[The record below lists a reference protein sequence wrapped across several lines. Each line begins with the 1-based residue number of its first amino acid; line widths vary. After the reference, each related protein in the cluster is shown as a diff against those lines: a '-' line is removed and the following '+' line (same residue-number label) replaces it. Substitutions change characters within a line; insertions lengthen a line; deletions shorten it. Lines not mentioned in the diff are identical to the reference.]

1 MEVQLLTFSS
11 ANRFWRAG
19 RRDKYESSYSMV
31 IPKFSRH
38 HIRRYSQNFFN
49 NRRENAI
56 KLSKINSRA
65 VYCNAQLPG
74 IGGPIR
80 QFMENA
86 DFKLENTFVDSL
98 VHGGELAEN
107 LLVSLGNSASILLQ
121 KVSIDMNHFSG
132 GQNVLELSHAV
143 LNVLDRLRVLIT
155 YLSSQL
161 SNISVDDQQK
171 LYYGI
176 AGQIRSA
183 LGIYTSK
190 LSLGIMSTSTASLPI
205 AAAIT
210 LAAVVGSSVVTVN
223 NNNDRSSEEKDTL
236 PLRYDPEAIA
246 AYFEKR
252 PLAVVSRLLEVI
264 LDCSY
269 IALGLASD
277 SATDKVK
284 VNEKQ
289 RATEFVDLITKL
301 GPTTIKIGQALSIR
315 PDILPVAYLEE
326 LQKLQDKV
334 PPFSSEVG
342 KHMIEEGLGRPVE
355 EVLTELSAEPV
366 AAASLGQVYRG
377 TLREEGETVA
387 VKVQRPGVLEG
398 ISRDLFLLRNAAQAL
413 QYLPSIQSDLVALLD
428 NWAFRFFDELDYV
441 QEGKN
446 TERFAENMKSI
457 PNIKVP
463 RVFMKYTSRKVL
475 MTEWVEGEKLS
486 ESREGDLLLLVNT
499 ALNCYLIQLLES
511 GFLHADPHPGNL
523 LRTTDGCLCV
533 LDFGLMTEV
542 TEEQRYTFIEYISH
556 LVNSDYEKVADDL
569 VRLGFVPPEL
579 VDPVKTAEAVPQ
591 LSRVFSQLTQG
602 GGARK
607 VNVQQVTD
615 DLAKI
620 SEDYVFVLPPYFAL
634 ILKAFSVLEGIGLEA
649 DPDYA
654 IVNGCYPYLSKR
666 LITDDSLRTR
676 AALKYF
682 LYGES
687 DRLDVKRVEDIL
699 GGFENFKKLTMVPTT
714 ADDPGKSLPP
724 VDPAAKEVLLLLFSP
739 NGSFLQDLLL
749 TELVRAVDALSRE
762 ALAELWAF
770 FASQALFP
778 LPAELSAPKS
788 WLIPLPSLFFGP
800 RRIASLSQDDEYSLD
815 TVKRLWV
822 LAEPQFRQTTFVSGI
837 PELVQGVIPMMPDLF
852 PGIVMTAQRFI
863 LMLLQ
868 RQALR
873 LADDLDGKNSVL
885 VWERDPTAFARQ
897 VRLFPL
903 PKPQRDTNLKDA

>member
-1 MEVQLLTFSS
+1 MEVDLLKCSV
-11 ANRFWRAG
+11 ANRFSRVR
-19 RRDKYESSYSMV
+19 RRDKDDSNYSMV
-31 IPKFSRH
+31 MPKFSRH
-38 HIRRYSQNFFN
+38 HICRYGRNPFN
-49 NRRENAI
+49 SRGKIAVKSS
-56 KLSKINSRA
+56 KLTSRA
-65 VYCNAQLPG
+65 VYCNAQLPDVG
-74 IGGPIR
+74 IGGQIR
-80 QFMENA
+80 YFMENT
-86 DFKLENTFVDSL
+86 DFKLEKTIADSL
-98 VHGGELAEN
+98 ANGGKLAEN
-107 LLVSLGNSASILLQ
+107 LAVSLGNSASILLQ
-121 KVSIDMNHFSG
+121 KVSIDMNHFGG
-132 GQNVLELSHAV
+132 GQNVIELSHSL
-143 LNVLDRLRVLIT
+143 LNVWDRLHVLIT

-161 SNISVDDQQK
+161 GNISVDDQQK
-171 LYYGI
+171 LYYAI
-176 AGQIRSA
+176 VGQIANA
-183 LGIYTSK
+183 LGIYSSE
-190 LSLGIMSTSTASLPI
+190 LRIVSTSATSLPI
-205 AAAIT
+205 AAAAA
-210 LAAVVGSSVVTVN
+210 LVAVVGSSVVTVTN
-223 NNNDRSSEEKDTL
+223 NKTSEEKDTL

-269 IALGLASD
+269 FVLGLAID
-277 SATDKVK
+277 SATATVK
-284 VNEKQ
+284 ENEKQ
-289 RATEFVDLITKL
+289 RAAEVVDLITKL

-334 PPFSSEVG
+334 PPFDNELA
-342 KHMIEEGLGRPVE
+342 KHLIEEGLGRPVE
-355 EVLTELSAEPV
+355 EVLTEISSEPV

-377 TLREEGETVA
+377 TLREEGEMVA
-387 VKVQRPGVLEG
+387 LKVQRPGVLEG

-413 QYLPSIQSDLVALLD
+413 QPLPYIQSDLVALLD

-446 TERFAENMKSI
+446 TEQFAENMKSI

-475 MTEWVEGEKLS
+475 INEWVEGEKLS

-523 LRTTDGCLCV
+523 LRTADGCLCV

-542 TEEQRYTFIEYISH
+542 TEEQRYTFLEYISH
-556 LVNSDYEKVADDL
+556 LFNSDYGKVADDL

-579 VDPVKTAEAVPQ
+579 VDPVKTAEVVPQ
-591 LSRVFSQLTQG
+591 ISRILGQLRQG

-607 VNVQQVTD
+607 INVQQVTE
-615 DLAKI
+615 DLAKM
-620 SEDYVFVLPPYFAL
+620 SEDYVFVIPPYFAL

-654 IVNGCYPYLSKR
+654 IINGCYPYLSKR
-666 LITDDSLRTR
+666 LITDDSPRAR

-682 LYGES
+682 LYGEN
-687 DRLDVKRVEDIL
+687 DRLDVKRVENIL
-699 GGFENFKKLTMVPTT
+699 DGFETFQKLTMVPTT
-714 ADDPGKSLPP
+714 ADNSGKSLPR
-724 VDPAAKEVLLLLFSP
+724 VDPVAKEVLLLVFAP

-749 TELVRAVDALSRE
+749 IELVRAVDALSRE
-762 ALAELWAF
+762 ALAELWGF

-778 LPAELSAPKS
+778 LPPELSAPKS
-788 WLIPLPSLFFGP
+788 WLMPLPSLFFGS
-800 RRIASLSQDDEYSLD
+800 RRIASLSQEDEYSLD

-837 PELVQGVIPMMPDLF
+837 SELVEGVIPVMPDLF
-852 PGIVMTAQRFI
+852 PGIVIATQRFI

-873 LADDLDGKNSVL
+873 LADDLDGNNSIV
-885 VWERDPTAFARQ
+885 VWERDPTAFARH
-897 VRLFPL
+897 VRSIQL
-903 PKPQRDTNLKDA
+903 PMRQR

>member
-1 MEVQLLTFSS
+1 MEVQLLTCSS
-11 ANRFWRAG
+11 ANRFSRVR
-19 RRDKYESSYSMV
+19 RRDKYGSSYNMV
-31 IPKFSRH
+31 VPKIFRSH
-38 HIRRYSQNFFN
+38 VCRYSQNPFN
-49 NRRENAI
+49 SRGENAFKYS
-56 KLSKINSRA
+56 KLKSRS
-65 VYCNAQLPG
+65 VYCNAQLPDVG
-74 IGGPIR
+74 IGGQIR
-80 QFMENA
+80 YFMENA
-86 DFKLENTFVDSL
+86 DFKLEKTFEDGL
-98 VHGGELAEN
+98 VHGGKLAEN
-107 LLVSLGNSASILLQ
+107 LAVSLGNSASILLQ
-121 KVSIDMNHFSG
+121 KVSIDMKHFSG
-132 GQNVLELSHAV
+132 GQNVLELSDSV
-143 LNVLDRLRVLIT
+143 LNVLDRLHVLST
-155 YLSSQL
+155 YLISQL

-171 LYYGI
+171 LYYAI
-176 AGQIRSA
+176 AGQIGTA
-183 LGIYTSK
+183 LGIYSNK
-190 LSLGIMSTSTASLPI
+190 LSMSAISTSTSPLPI
-205 AAAIT
+205 AAVAA

-223 NNNDRSSEEKDTL
+223 YNNKTSKEKDTL

-264 LDCSY
+264 WDCSY
-269 IALGLASD
+269 IALGLAID
-277 SATDKVK
+277 SANAMVK
-284 VNEKQ
+284 ENEKQ

-301 GPTTIKIGQALSIR
+301 GPTTIK
-315 PDILPVAYLEE
+315 
-326 LQKLQDKV
+326 
-334 PPFSSEVG
+334 
-342 KHMIEEGLGRPVE
+342 
-355 EVLTELSAEPV
+355 
-366 AAASLGQVYRG
+366 VYRG
-377 TLREEGETVA
+377 TLREEGQMVA
-387 VKVQRPGVLEG
+387 VKVQRPDVLEG

-413 QYLPSIQSDLVALLD
+413 QCLPSLQSNLVALLD

-446 TERFAENMKSI
+446 GEQFAENMKSI

-475 MTEWVEGEKLS
+475 ITEWVEGEKLS

-556 LVNSDYEKVADDL
+556 LFNSDYEKVADDL

-579 VDPVKTAEAVPQ
+579 VDPVKTAEVVPQ
-591 LSRVFSQLTQG
+591 LSSIFAQLTQG

-620 SEDYVFVLPPYFAL
+620 SEDYVFMIPPYFAL
-634 ILKAFSVLEGIGLEA
+634 ILKAFSILEGIGLEA

-654 IVNGCYPYLSKR
+654 IINGCYPYLSKR
-666 LITDDSLRTR
+666 LITDDSLRAR

-699 GGFENFKKLTMVPTT
+699 NGFETFQKLTMVPTT

-724 VDPAAKEVLLLLFSP
+724 VDTAAKEVLLLLFAP

-762 ALAELWAF
+762 ALAELWGF

-778 LPAELSAPKS
+778 LPPELSAPKS
-788 WLIPLPSLFFGP
+788 WLMPLPSLFFGS

-822 LAEPQFRQTTFVSGI
+822 LAEPQFRQNTFVSGI
-837 PELVQGVIPMMPDLF
+837 SELVQGVIPVMPDLF
-852 PGIVMTAQRFI
+852 PGIVMTTQRFI

-873 LADDLDGKNSVL
+873 LADDLDGNNSIV
-885 VWERDPTAFARQ
+885 VWERDPTAFARR
-897 VRLFPL
+897 VRSVQL
-903 PKPQRDTNLKDA
+903 PMR

>member
-1 MEVQLLTFSS
+1 MEVQLLTCSS
-11 ANRFWRAG
+11 ANIFSRVR
-19 RRDKYESSYSMV
+19 RRDKYGSSDNMV
-31 IPKFSRH
+31 VPKIFRNHVCRYCQNPFNSRG
-38 HIRRYSQNFFN
+38 
-49 NRRENAI
+49 ENAFKSS
-56 KLSKINSRA
+56 KLKSRS
-65 VYCNAQLPG
+65 VYCNAQLPDIG
-74 IGGPIR
+74 IGGQIR
-80 QFMENA
+80 YFMENA
-86 DFKLENTFVDSL
+86 DFKLEKTFEDGL
-98 VHGGELAEN
+98 VHGEKLAEN
-107 LLVSLGNSASILLQ
+107 LAVSLGNSASILLQ
-121 KVSIDMNHFSG
+121 KVSIDMKHFSG
-132 GQNVLELSHAV
+132 GQNVLELSHSV
-143 LNVLDRLRVLIT
+143 LNVLDRLHVLST
-155 YLSSQL
+155 YLISQL

-171 LYYGI
+171 LYYAI
-176 AGQIRSA
+176 AGQIGTA
-183 LGIYTSK
+183 LGIYSNK
-190 LSLGIMSTSTASLPI
+190 LSMSAISTSTSPLPI
-205 AAAIT
+205 AAVAA

-223 NNNDRSSEEKDTL
+223 YNNKTSKEKDTL

-264 LDCSY
+264 WDCSY
-269 IALGLASD
+269 IALGLAID
-277 SATDKVK
+277 SANAMVK
-284 VNEKQ
+284 ENEKQ

-326 LQKLQDKV
+326 LEKLQDKV
-334 PPFSSEVG
+334 PSFANEVA
-342 KHMIEEGLGRPVE
+342 KHLIEEGLGRPVE

-377 TLREEGETVA
+377 TLREEGQMVA
-387 VKVQRPGVLEG
+387 VKVQRPDVLEG

-413 QYLPSIQSDLVALLD
+413 QCLPSLQSNLVALLD

-446 TERFAENMKSI
+446 GEQFAENMKSI

-475 MTEWVEGEKLS
+475 ITEWVEGEKLS

-556 LVNSDYEKVADDL
+556 LFNSDYEKVADDL

-579 VDPVKTAEAVPQ
+579 VDPVKTAEVVPQ
-591 LSRVFSQLTQG
+591 LSSIFAQLTQG

-620 SEDYVFVLPPYFAL
+620 SEDYVFMIPPYFAL
-634 ILKAFSVLEGIGLEA
+634 ILKAFSILEGIGLEA

-654 IVNGCYPYLSKR
+654 IINGCYPYLSKR

-699 GGFENFKKLTMVPTT
+699 NGFETFQKLTMVPTT

-724 VDPAAKEVLLLLFSP
+724 VDTAAKEVLLLLFAP

-762 ALAELWAF
+762 ALAELWGF

-778 LPAELSAPKS
+778 LPPELSAPKS
-788 WLIPLPSLFFGP
+788 WLMPLPSLFFGS
-800 RRIASLSQDDEYSLD
+800 RCIASLSQDDEYSLD

-837 PELVQGVIPMMPDLF
+837 SELVQGVIPVMPDLF
-852 PGIVMTAQRFI
+852 PGIVMTTQRFI

-873 LADDLDGKNSVL
+873 LADDLDGNNSIV
-885 VWERDPTAFARQ
+885 VWERDPTAFARR
-897 VRLFPL
+897 VRSVQL
-903 PKPQRDTNLKDA
+903 PMR